1 MSYTATATKSES
13 YSYIDIGNVIR
24 RLTADLVMI
33 ASSTATITEANAR
46 DYAHDIELLCQKGYL
61 QSVDI
66 TLLRFGSEVKAVR
79 YEVDTDAGELTMSKP
94 GGVCWPRTPDG
105 HLRII
110 LSYTSDY
117 TADARSSMAS
127 RLNISWV
134 PTSADTSHSSL
145 PSGGSRDYASST
157 FGMHRKDFG
166 S

>member
-1 MSYTATATKSES
+1 MSFTATATKSET

-33 ASSTATITEANAR
+33 ASSTATISEAKAR

-66 TLLRFGSEVKAVR
+66 TLLRYGCEIKAVR
-79 YEVDTDAGELTMSKP
+79 YDVDIDAGDLKMSKP

-105 HLRII
+105 QLRII

-117 TADARSSMAS
+117 TLDARNSIAS

-134 PTSADTSHSSL
+134 PTNADTSHSSL
-145 PSGGSRDYASST
+145 PSGGGRDYASST
-157 FGMHRKDFG
+157 FGMQRKDFG